1 MKKIT
6 AVACSIMLLAALSG
20 CSNASSGVPATD
32 GANSSETQP
41 SKDEWTNYLSQQVAE
56 FSVSKAECSY
66 TKGTLEVQVKF
77 TNISDR
83 PIAAIDAGGTVND
96 VFGEKQ
102 MAVDLSVAK
111 KVAPGKSVN
120 AGSWGSSCYSLNP
133 YIAEQAGLLDMDPEN
148 INLVVEV
155 TKIAFVDGEIIEF

>member
-1 MKKIT
+1 MKK
-6 AVACSIMLLAALSG
+6 ASIIALALLATLTLAG
-20 CSNASSGVPATD
+20 CSNASTGVPATD
-32 GANSSETQP
+32 GADQTESQP

-56 FSVSKAECSY
+56 FSVSNAECSY

-83 PIAAIDAGGTVND
+83 PIAAIDANGTVND

-102 MAVDLSVAK
+102 MGVDLSVAK
-111 KVAPGKSVN
+111 KVSPGKSVN

-155 TKIAFVDGEIIEF
+155 TKIAFTDGEIIEF